1 MKQRSVVWVLV
12 LSFFTLGIYAIIWT
26 VKTKN
31 EMNSAGADIPS
42 AWWMLTFIFFFPAL
56 WWYWRYSVGVEH
68 VTRGKMGT
76 VIAYILL
83 LLLQPITQGIL
94 QSEFN
99 RVAASGSIPTAR
111 ALG

>member
-12 LSFFTLGIYAIIWT
+12 LSIVTLFIYAIVWT
-26 VKTKN
+26 VQTKN
-31 EMNSAGADIPS
+31 EMNRSGANIPS
-42 AWWMLTFIFFFPAL
+42 AWWMLTFIFFLPAL
-56 WWYWRYSVGVEH
+56 WWYWRYAVGVEH

-83 LLLQPITQGIL
+83 LLLQPITQAIL

-99 RVAASGSIPTAR
+99 RIAASGSIPSAR
-111 ALG
+111 ALA